1 MNSQIKKIIIMS
13 ARIAI
18 TLAAVAVF
26 AVMLETYD
34 YISRFGIIDNA
45 TGMLPVMLIIVALA
59 CTSLI
64 LWLPPFGRK
73 TVVATALA
81 AITITAVA
89 FYPNAVIGNWWS
101 AENRTNAETEPDI
114 SVYAPFTGSQTAQL
128 DEPSTLSISD
138 DLPVMDGATA
148 LYPVYAAYAQ
158 TVYDEETFSS
168 DLVRCSKTT
177 GAYDA
182 LISGEADVIFVA
194 GPSEAQRKKAEE
206 AGTELKLHAIGKE
219 AFVFIV
225 AKSNPVE
232 ELTYEQIQNIYS
244 GKTRKWR
251 TLGWDEGGDII
262 AFQRPEGSG
271 SQTGLQKIM
280 GDTPIAAPRP
290 LPDDSLIGTNSLM
303 QQVTVEWNGVQPAL
317 GYSYRFFATT
327 MYPNP
332 DAKLLGIDG
341 VYPSEENIRNG
352 TYPFITELY
361 AVTDGEPSGN
371 VKLLID
377 WITSGQG
384 QQLTEKAGYVSSM
397 A

>member
-1 MNSQIKKIIIMS
+1 MKAKAKN
-13 ARIAI
+13 ALFTALRIAI
-18 TLAAVAVF
+18 TLASAAVA
-26 AVMLETYD
+26 ALILETYD
-34 YISRFGIIDNA
+34 YISRFASIDNA
-45 TGMLPVMLIIVALA
+45 VGMLPVALMFTTFACVCLI
-59 CTSLI
+59 T
-64 LWLPPFGRK
+64 WLPPFGRK
-73 TVVATALA
+73 TAVAIALA
-81 AITITAVA
+81 IVAVTSIA
-89 FYPNAVIGNWWS
+89 LYPNAVAGNWWIGGATS
-101 AENRTNAETEPDI
+101 EAESEPDI